1 MSKSFVRTEFHPDLP
16 APISEAGI
24 IGWLRHN
31 LFSTWYN
38 SLATLLVFYL
48 AWLAIPPVIDWA
60 FISSVWE
67 ANDYKECKAAGT
79 GACWGMI
86 DKRFNL
92 FMYGFYDSNE
102 FWRPNLA
109 IVVFMIA
116 MVPVLFDKVP
126 GRKFCVPFLILGYP
140 PLAVALIRG
149 PVEMST
155 FQSTTG
161 IVVWVAMFA
170 GAVFLG
176 HRGAKTLNAA
186 MSGIGYTAA
195 YIILFVI
202 FISWGLGLT
211 PTETD
216 TYGGLM
222 LTLILAGVGIAVSL
236 PLGVLLALGRRA
248 SSMPIVQML
257 CIGFIEIIRSVPLI
271 SVLFMAQFML
281 PLFMP
286 EGVKFDNVM
295 RALVGFSLFAA
306 AYMAEVIRGGLQ
318 AIPKGQ
324 FEAADSLGLNFYLN
338 MRLIVLPQAMKIVIP
353 GIVSTFIGLFKDTSL
368 VSIIALADLLLV
380 AKQSYTDSNWL
391 GLEHTAYAFIAVI
404 YFCICFSMSRYSMY
418 LERKLHTGHKR

>member
-1 MSKSFVRTEFHPDLP
+1 MSKAFVRTEFHPDLP
-16 APISEAGI
+16 PPASESGV

-38 SLATLLVFYL
+38 SLATLVVFYL
-48 AWLAIPPVIDWA
+48 AYLAIPPIIDWA
-60 FISSVWE
+60 LISSVWE
-67 ANDYKECKAAGT
+67 ANDYKECKAGGS

-92 FMYGFYDSNE
+92 FMYGFYKAE
-102 FWRPNLA
+102 HFWRPNLA
-109 IVVFMIA
+109 LAIFIIA
-116 MVPVLFDKVP
+116 MLPVLFDKLP
-126 GRKFCVPFLILGYP
+126 LRNICAPFLILGYP
-140 PLAVALIRG
+140 AVAVALIRG
-149 PVEMST
+149 PIEMSS
-155 FQSTTG
+155 FQSTLG
-161 IVVWVAMFA
+161 IAVWVAMFA
-170 GAVFLG
+170 AAVFFG
-176 HRGAKTLNAA
+176 HRGAKTANAV

-195 YIILFVI
+195 YIILFIV
-202 FISWGLGLT
+202 FISWGLGLEA
-211 PTETD
+211 TETD
-216 TYGGLM
+216 TYGGLL
-222 LTLILAGVGIAVSL
+222 LTLILAGVGIAVAL
-236 PLGVLLALGRRA
+236 PLGILLALGRRA
-248 SSMPIVQML
+248 DSMPIIQML

-286 EGVKFDNVM
+286 EGIKFDNVM

-306 AYMAEVIRGGLQ
+306 AYMAEVVRGGLQ

-338 MRLIVLPQAMKIVIP
+338 MRLIVLPQALKIVIP

-368 VSIIALADLLLV
+368 VSIIGLADLLLV

-391 GLEHTAYAFIAVI
+391 GLEHTAYVYIAVI